1 MTQSQAHVLLTTP
14 RGAGHSETTTL
25 PALCLRISF
34 AVQCIQP
41 WCCRALQAVALR
53 WVWRVCA
60 LEVSLSLQKELQERQ
75 SQVGVSP
82 INCEHH
88 RIVLFVHGAGAEL
101 IKTHVTTPAR
111 RHSRLHSL
119 YWLGF

>member
-1 MTQSQAHVLLTTP
+1 MSQDFVRSAVH
-14 RGAGHSETTTL
+14 
-25 PALCLRISF
+25 PAL
-34 AVQCIQP
+34 V
-41 WCCRALQAVALR
+41 LQGSAS
-53 WVWRVCA
+53 CGSEMG
-60 LEVSLSLQKELQERQ
+60 LEGLCTRGVSLSLQKELQERQ